1 MGAEIDRL
9 EVQVETQATKANN
22 QLDKLVTKLDRVSG
36 ALSGL
41 NNSGLTELS
50 NGISKF
56 TQASSQLSNV
66 KTADFTRLTKNI
78 QSLVNLN
85 TQQLYSAAASMKT
98 LSTAINSL
106 GGVSA
111 SSLQVA
117 QVSKDISKLGG
128 ANVQR
133 AIANLPALA
142 IGMKN
147 FMATMATAP
156 QVSNNIIQMTA
167 ALAGLAAQG
176 SKVGTVSNALTQN
189 VNRVGNAM
197 SINAKKAKGF
207 SSVIGSLYQ
216 KFFWVSRG
224 IDKLWDSAENSM
236 NYVETLNYF
245 DAAFG
250 QVANVAISQWEEAG
264 YDSADAYYNSF
275 SNRAKELTSKMTGFT
290 INDDGTLSATGE
302 ASLGLNPSKL
312 MNYQAMFAQMSSSM
326 GVASETSL
334 KLSQAL
340 TEIGADLASVKN
352 MDFDKVWKDMA
363 SGLAGMS
370 RTLDK
375 YGVNIRNVNL
385 QQKLFDLGINE
396 NITNLNQNDKALLRT
411 IILLEDTT
419 YAWGDL
425 ADTLDQPANQMRLLD
440 SNLSNLSRTLGN
452 LFLPALSKVLPYVNG
467 LVIAGQR
474 LLSWVGSLMGI
485 DLSSITSSIG
495 SSEVDM
501 SELLG
506 DTEDLVGELGNAGGE
521 AKKLKKNLLG
531 IDELNV
537 ISPEEQDSTSGSGA
551 GLSSGL
557 LDEAFEDAFSEYQK
571 VWDEAFANMEN
582 RANEFADKFENYLK
596 PIKDIIED
604 FAIGDFFKAGED
616 TSGLVTSIFDF
627 FSKAIDEVEWQEIGN
642 NIGEFLDGI
651 EWSDVFD
658 SAGNFIENGIEAAM
672 ELWEAS
678 FDAAPIATTI
688 VTALGVAHFTGLDAV
703 LKSKIIAAIPKTI
716 AISETIALTIPIS
729 LFVKTSTKEGAEDYL
744 GSLDKLNTFK
754 FDEMAASDWLNAL
767 LGFGSASI
775 GISGEFLA
783 DNTLFGNLAS
793 QMPKREDYKTL
804 EEYNEALTEWL
815 NLTQEASKKR
825 FVIHGLELDEE
836 GWSKWFIDFREK
848 TNEFLLGDD
857 AEFFN
862 APLWKWDIEGYW
874 NESLKPSL
882 DNVKTNLQE
891 WWIGLD
897 EYWSENA
904 PLAWI
909 PDWWNNDVVPWFE
922 QKKWRGLGD
931 KAKSAL
937 TGKWNEF
944 TDWWN
949 TEGQPE
955 WWDNVTPWFT
965 KEKWTELGDNAKI
978 GLSEKWNEFTDWWE
992 TTGLY
997 KWWTE
1002 DVEPFFDKDT
1012 WSWKG
1017 IGEGLERAFDNA
1029 FAGVKDLWNS
1039 FATWLNDKL
1048 SFSWESFSIAGQEII
1063 PAGSITLG
1071 VLPTFNTGGFPEDG
1085 LFMAN
1090 HSELVGR
1097 FSNGKTAVAN
1107 NEQIVQGISSGV
1119 SSANEGIIAVLMQ
1132 QNELMRQEIE
1142 YLRSINEKDYKI
1154 GDAEIARANR
1164 RGTRILGYEL
1174 VT

>member
-485 DLSSITSSIG
+485 NLSKITSSIG

-506 DTEDLVGELGNAGGE
+506 ETDDLTGSLDDASAS
-521 AKKLKKNLLG
+521 AKKLKSNLQG
-531 IDELNV
+531 FDELNV
-537 ISPEEQDSTSGSGA
+537 ITTKDDSGILGGGN
-551 GLSSGL
+551 GLSSGI
-557 LDEAFEDAFSEYQK
+557 LDEAFDDAFSKYQK

-582 RANEFADKFENYLK
+582 RANEFADKFERYLQPVK
-596 PIKDIIED
+596 EIITD
-604 FAIGDFFKAGED
+604 FAIGDIFKAGQD
-616 TSGLVTSIFDF
+616 TSKLATSIIKFFGRAIDDINWKFVGDKIGDF
-627 FSKAIDEVEWQEIGN
+627 LEGINWTEVIKSGFELKFNIWKAIAEAW
-642 NIGEFLDGI
+642 F
-651 EWSDVFD
+651 
-658 SAGNFIENGIEAAM
+658 SA
-672 ELWEAS
+672 
-678 FDAAPIATTI
+678 FDAAPIE
-688 VTALGVAHFTGLDAV
+688 TAVLTGLALCKFTGVGDVIWTKLAAN
-703 LKSKIIAAIPKTI
+703 LGIAGGMSGIDKVTGGF
-716 AISETIALTIPIS
+716 ALAAT
-729 LFVKTSTKEGAEDYL
+729 VYVG
-744 GSLDKLNTFK
+744 FK
-754 FDEMAASDWLNAL
+754 FVEDANNWWDNIKKYGWDEGRRKSAEENTANPYRNGNAVVQED
-767 LGFGSASI
+767 GS
-775 GISGEFLA
+775 GIFDPLAQELKEF
-783 DNTLFGNLAS
+783 D
-793 QMPKREDYKTL
+793 
-804 EEYNEALTEWL
+804 
-815 NLTQEASKKR
+815 
-825 FVIHGLELDEE
+825 
-836 GWSKWFIDFREK
+836 
-848 TNEFLLGDD
+848 
-857 AEFFN
+857 
-862 APLWKWDIEGYW
+862 
-874 NESLKPSL
+874 
-882 DNVKTNLQE
+882 E
-891 WWIGLD
+891 WWR
-897 EYWSENA
+897 ENA
-904 PLAWI
+904 PLAWL
-909 PDWWNNDVVPWFE
+909 PDWWTNDVVPWFE
-922 QKKWRGLGD
+922 EEKWRNLGHN
-931 KAKSAL
+931 AKSAL
-937 TGKWNEF
+937 SGKWDEF
-944 TDWWN
+944 TLWWQDTGIPN
-949 TEGQPE
+949 
-955 WWDNVTPWFT
+955 WWDDNVEPWFT
-965 KEKWTELGDNAKI
+965 KEKWQEFGENAKT
-978 GLSEKWNEFTDWWE
+978 GLSDKWTEFTDWWK

-997 KWWTE
+997 KWWNE
-1002 DVEPFFDKDT
+1002 EVEPYFSKDT
-1012 WSWKG
+1012 WSWDGIKDGLSEAWNSAIESLKG
-1017 IGEGLERAFDNA
+1017 
-1029 FAGVKDLWNS
+1029 LWNR
-1039 FATWLNDKL
+1039 FAEWINDKL
-1048 SFSWESFSIAGQEII
+1048 TFDIDTSSIIGKGISEILGTSTISF
-1063 PAGSITLG
+1063 GS
-1071 VLPTFNTGGFPEDG
+1071 LPTYSVGGFPEDG

-1090 HSELVGR
+1090 RGELVGR
-1097 FSNGKTAVAN
+1097 FANGRTAVAN
-1107 NEQIVQGISSGV
+1107 NEQITAGFAEAVYPAVYNAVYAALKNNESTSSHPEIRVYVGDR
-1119 SSANEGIIAVLMQ
+1119 ELTDIA
-1132 QNELMRQEIE
+1132 IDG
-1142 YLRSINEKDYKI
+1142 INERTKTTGQTPI
-1154 GDAEIARANR
+1154 F
-1164 RGTRILGYEL
+1164 LW
-1174 VT
+1174 